1 MQILVKKA
9 AEAGYCEFA
18 FRILQI
24 ARFAASA
31 HFINCSCYIELHKK
45 HLFTHCS
52 LRCTLVI
59 IYSEISIA
67 KAASKHFFRCGSCFK
82 VPFSTVCALRRLF
95 SDTALRFQFSK
106 AALYSSS

>member
-31 HFINCSCYIELHKK
+31 HFINCSCYTGLRKTSLHS
-45 HLFTHCS
+45 LFI
-52 LRCTLVI
+52 TLYACYNI
-59 IYSEISIA
+59 FGNIDCKSRF
-67 KAASKHFFRCGSCFK
+67 KAFFSMRQ
-82 VPFSTVCALRRLF
+82 LF
-95 SDTALRFQFSK
+95 
-106 AALYSSS
+106 